1 MITQAQRVGFY
12 REWSSRAARQALAA
26 IHPSTRERC
35 THSAGVWSS
44 IANALEAGDDG
55 EVRALTHNL
64 TFLRLGQL
72 IPEG

>member
-1 MITQAQRVGFY
+1 MITQSQRVGFY

>member
-1 MITQAQRVGFY
+1 MITQAQRIGFY

-64 TFLRLGQL
+64 TFLRIGQL